1 MRRWKMISKRFGHE
15 FPFGGEGSKCPS
27 CNKGELHAEVYVLG
41 KPVGNLRCNKCNKEY
56 MCNFRNEL
64 MEVPEKPH

>member
-1 MRRWKMISKRFGHE
+1 MISKRFGHE